1 MGGRPLHITP
11 RISLDPGE
19 DCGLG
24 DERRPETLVTTG
36 LNRGDQGAEGAL
48 GGRGREDAG
57 VGGWGVVVGRPA
69 FGGRGQPPGQRC
81 GMRSSPEGQK

>member
-36 LNRGDQGAEGAL
+36 LNRGDQG
-48 GGRGREDAG
+48 DHSS
-57 VGGWGVVVGRPA
+57 P
-69 FGGRGQPPGQRC
+69 
-81 GMRSSPEGQK
+81 RSSGGLGLCLMSQSPFQCRSDLDKFSD